1 VRYLPRG
8 VSTLYT
14 VHTMTRRQLEPV
26 RGIAKAMGSCSTQA
40 QAYGQCMLKH
50 YQQMER
56 DACAEEF
63 RAFKDC
69 MQKQVRGTAPA
80 AFLTQLGRKW

>member
-1 VRYLPRG
+1 
-8 VSTLYT
+8 
-14 VHTMTRRQLEPV
+14 
-26 RGIAKAMGSCSTQA
+26 
-40 QAYGQCMLKH
+40 MLKH

-56 DACAEEF
+56 DACAKEF